1 MPRKRTRTLT
11 ALDKTLTL
19 ADWKKLYPSLNL
31 KSVNT
36 RYTDP
41 NLTDE
46 EKLFGKNKTAPENE
60 HKVQLNNIVNAAISY
75 SVPAITNRIIHELDD
90 LVKLKMTN
98 STPSSIP
105 NLLGNNWYSTLYSM
119 TINEALNHGSTV
131 QEIVEILRQECVVDK
146 AKRLQELDI
155 EADDESE
162 RLTVREIRQIL
173 SVEF

>member
-19 ADWKKLYPSLNL
+19 AEWKKLYPYLNL
-31 KSVNT
+31 ISVNT

-75 SVPAITNRIIHELDD
+75 SVPAIANRIIHELED
-90 LVKLKMTN
+90 LVKLKITN
-98 STPSSIP
+98 SAPSSIRD
-105 NLLGNNWYSTLYSM
+105 LLGNYWYSLLYGM
-119 TINEALNHGSTV
+119 TISEALNHGSTV
-131 QEIVEILRQECVVDK
+131 QEIVEILREECVVDK
-146 AKRLQELDI
+146 AKRLQGLDI
-155 EADDESE
+155 EADDDSE
-162 RLTVREIRQIL
+162 RLTIREIRQLL
-173 SVEF
+173 SLAS